1 MDNAFEFALE
11 DGMCS
16 EAEEPYHARDAR
28 CEKCDSV
35 ASFEGCYDVPSND
48 EESLMKAV
56 AQQPVSVAIEADHSV
71 FMFYDG
77 GIIDDVDCGESL
89 DHGVLA
95 VGYGEEN
102 GKKFWIVKNSWGEAW
117 GENGYVRIA
126 RDETKKG
133 SGICG
138 IAAQPSFIV
147 A

>member
-1 MDNAFEFALE
+1 MQRGRRA
-11 DGMCS
+11 
-16 EAEEPYHARDAR
+16 YHARGAR

-35 ASFEGCYDVPSND
+35 ASFEGCYDVPNND

-56 AQQPVSVAIEADHSV
+56 AQQPVSVAIEADHNV
-71 FMFYDG
+71 FMFYQG

-102 GKKFWIVKNSWGEAW
+102 GKKFWIVKIVGVKR

-133 SGICG
+133 AGVCG